1 MATISEEEVSEYKTK
16 IVCSSIHSWIIK
28 YICGFIGDKVFE
40 YIDGIKYDVEEMK
53 KTTYWRNLLGDLIK
67 VRYREE
73 GEWNCSDNKILFDL
87 KFYKWRTEQYGR
99 NRLPLKFDR
108 FCRIFDMTID
118 FVNRLV
124 EEEETI
130 SGINKLVSE
139 YPIQNII
146 ASMVLLYPIYEK
158 SNDNNT
164 DIAFSILQ
172 EIIDIEIHKYL
183 DENIIGKEIDEVMGS
198 NMYRQE
204 IILKE
209 QELKK
214 KTDEEKKKAFEI
226 KKKLKNG
233 VCLIDMSNV
242 EIEKPT

>member
-1 MATISEEEVSEYKTK
+1 MATISEEEVSTYKTK

-28 YICGFIGDKVFE
+28 YICGTE
-40 YIDGIKYDVEEMK
+40 QLEPSEEEK
-53 KTTYWRNLLGDLIK
+53 KPIHWRNVLSELIK
-67 VRYREE
+67 VGDKQESAWTLKKTSE
-73 GEWNCSDNKILFDL
+73 IL
-87 KFYKWRTEQYGR
+87 KFNKWKTKQYGR
-99 NRLPLKFDR
+99 NRLPLTYDR
-108 FCRIFDMTID
+108 FCRIFGMTID

-158 SNDNNT
+158 TNDSNT

-183 DENIIGKEIDEVMGS
+183 DEYFVGKEIDEYVYIKNSQTSFLKVVGDT
-198 NMYRQE
+198 NMYRDD
-204 IILKE
+204 IIHRE

-226 KKKLKNG
+226 KKKLKKG
-233 VCLIDMSNV
+233 VCVIDMANV
-242 EIEKPT
+242 EI

>member
-1 MATISEEEVSEYKTK
+1 MATISEEEMSEYKTK

-28 YICGFIGDKVFE
+28 YICGIELFE
-40 YIDGIKYDVEEMK
+40 LSEEEEK
-53 KTTYWRNLLGDLIK
+53 PIHWRNVLGELIK
-67 VRYREE
+67 VRNKQE
-73 GEWNCSDNKILFDL
+73 GALTLKKTSEIL
-87 KFYKWRTEQYGR
+87 KFNKWKTEEYGR
-99 NRLPLKFDR
+99 NRLPLKYDR

-130 SGINKLVSE
+130 SEINKLVSE
-139 YPIQNII
+139 YPNQNII

-183 DENIIGKEIDEVMGS
+183 DENIIGKEYDEVTGS
-198 NMYRQE
+198 NMYRQD
-204 IILKE
+204 IIDQE

-214 KTDEEKKKAFEI
+214 KTDEERKKAFEI
-226 KKKLKNG
+226 KKKLKKG
-233 VCLIDMSNV
+233 VCVIDMSNV

>member
-28 YICGFIGDKVFE
+28 YICGIE
-40 YIDGIKYDVEEMK
+40 ALEPSEEEK
-53 KTTYWRNLLGDLIK
+53 KPIHWRNVLGELIK
-67 VRYREE
+67 VRDKQESAWTLKKTSE
-73 GEWNCSDNKILFDL
+73 IL
-87 KFYKWRTEQYGR
+87 KFNKWKTEQYGR
-99 NRLPLKFDR
+99 NRLPLKYDR

-139 YPIQNII
+139 YPNQNII

-183 DENIIGKEIDEVMGS
+183 DVNIVCQDNDEVIGS
-198 NMYRQE
+198 NTNRYRQE

-214 KTDEEKKKAFEI
+214 KTDEERKKAFEI
-226 KKKLKNG
+226 KKKLKKG
-233 VCLIDMSNV
+233 VCVIDMSNV